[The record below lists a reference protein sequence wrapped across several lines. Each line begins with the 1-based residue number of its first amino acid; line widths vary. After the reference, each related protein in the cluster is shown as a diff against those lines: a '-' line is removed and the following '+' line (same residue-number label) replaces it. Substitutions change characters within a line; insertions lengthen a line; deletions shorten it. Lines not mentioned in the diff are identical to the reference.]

1 MVQIL
6 NHIGQGDVIYY
17 YVPLEIKITF
27 YVGIQFIQIKVKPVS
42 KVVKSII

>member
-6 NHIGQGDVIYY
+6 NHLGQADVIF
-17 YVPLEIKITF
+17 VPLETKITF
-27 YVGIQFIQIKVKPVS
+27 YVGIQFIKIKIKPVS